1 MQNDDKPQ
9 EDEYHW
15 WQGEVV
21 CSICG
26 HKQRSVIEIPKECD
40 EPIVLLEC
48 SECHNM
54 SCQVE

>member
-1 MQNDDKPQ
+1 METDDDY
-9 EDEYHW
+9 EW
-15 WQGEVV
+15 WQGKVV

-26 HKQRSVIEIPKECD
+26 HEQTSLIEIAKEFQG
-40 EPIVLLEC
+40 PIVLLEC